1 MLTETELLNFVRQNV
16 EMGVDGIKLVIDD
29 IDDDGFISELHH
41 ELSEYDRIYNAAD
54 SLLEEIGGEK
64 QDVKAAA
71 KIAAHLSG
79 KMKSMSGSTSKIAES
94 MIQGSTMGTTKLIQH
109 INDYS
114 GDEKALKI
122 AEDLRKTEEN
132 NIENLKKFL

>member
-1 MLTETELLNFVRQNV
+1 MLEETELLNFVRQNI

-29 IDDDGFISELHH
+29 VDNIDFTKELER
-41 ELSEYDRIYNAAD
+41 ELCEYEKIYNEAD
-54 SLLEEIGGEK
+54 ALLEEIGGEK

-79 KMKSMSGSTSKIAES
+79 KIKQMSGSTSKIAES
-94 MIQGSTMGTTKLIQH
+94 MIEGSTMGTTKLIQH
-109 INDYS
+109 INNYS
-114 GDEKALKI
+114 GDGRVLKI
-122 AEDLRKTEEN
+122 AEGLRKTEEN